1 MQNLLQEQVCREHAC
16 SCVAVLSQYQPIPL
30 APPLPCFLQIEE
42 DVRKEQAGKE
52 QEQEELPE
60 WELYK
65 QQVSH

>member
-1 MQNLLQEQVCREHAC
+1 MQGACLLLCGC
-16 SCVAVLSQYQPIPL
+16 PQPVSTNPL

-65 QQVSH
+65 QQVGTA